1 MYLVTLAR
9 AGVQGQRSPT
19 LVKVE
24 MKMSTDAGCRGL
36 METEA
41 DIRVLCQRFAT
52 RSPVLTLRS
61 DLSDQVR
68 LPDLCKFIPIKEVR
82 RSVKRSDF
90 SVSDWWK
97 QRKIHFL
104 SEN

>member
-1 MYLVTLAR
+1 MYPVTLAR
-9 AGVQGQRSPT
+9 AGVQGQRGPT

-52 RSPVLTLRS
+52 RSRLQTLIQWTSQVLG
-61 DLSDQVR
+61 VR
-68 LPDLCKFIPIKEVR
+68 VLLNY
-82 RSVKRSDF
+82 
-90 SVSDWWK
+90 
-97 QRKIHFL
+97 L
-104 SEN
+104 TN